1 MGHVDE
7 QRTVWPGISAVMP
20 VLNEEEHLARAV
32 AGVLAQGYPG
42 ELELILAVGPSR
54 DRTAAIAAD
63 LADRHPEVVVVDNP
77 TGKTP
82 RGLNRAIGVARHE
95 VIVRVDGHGEL
106 TDGYLRTAVDLLDRT
121 GAVNVGGVMDA
132 RGRTPFQQ
140 AVAAAYTSR
149 LGLGGG
155 AFHHEDSPEGEADT
169 VFLGVFRAE
178 ALRAVGGFDE
188 ALFRAQDWEL
198 NHRLRKAG
206 GLIWFS
212 PKLKVTYYPRSTPA
226 ALWRQFHLTGK
237 WRREV
242 VRRHPETASLRY
254 LAAPAAVVAIL
265 LGTVLGAAGLAGLP
279 GRGVTRLGWVVPL
292 GYAAGVTAGSLLPK
306 GLSLR
311 ARAWLPLVYAIMHL
325 AWGSGFLVGLSD
337 DERRVPGEPSGLG

>member
-1 MGHVDE
+1 MAPVE
-7 QRTVWPGISAVMP
+7 RSEWPGISVVMP
-20 VLNEEEHLARAV
+20 VLNEEEHLATAV
-32 AGVLAQGYPG
+32 AGVLAQDYPG
-42 ELELILAVGPSR
+42 ELELILAIGPSL
-54 DRTAAIAAD
+54 DRTEAIAAE

-82 RGLNRAIGVARHE
+82 HGLNRAIARARHE
-95 VIVRVDGHGEL
+95 IIVRVDGHGEL
-106 TDGYLRTAVDLLDRT
+106 TDNYLVTAVELLDRT

-149 LGLGGG
+149 LGLGGA
-155 AFHHEDSPEGEADT
+155 AFHHADSPEGEADT
-169 VFLGVFRAE
+169 VFLGVFRVA
-178 ALRAVGGFDE
+178 ALREVGGFDE
-188 ALFRAQDWEL
+188 GLHRAQDWEL

-212 PKLKVTYYPRSTPA
+212 PRLRVTYYPRSSVR

-242 VRRHPETASLRY
+242 VRRNPETASPRY
-254 LAAPAAVVAIL
+254 LAPPVAVVLII
-265 LGTVLGAAGLAGLP
+265 LGTVLGLAGLP
-279 GRGVTRLGWVVPL
+279 GRWWTRVGLVIPA
-292 GYAAGVTAGSLLPK
+292 GYIAGVTAGSLLPK
-306 GLSLR
+306 GLSPR

-325 AWGSGFLVGLSD
+325 AWGSGFLIGLSD
-337 DERRVPGEPSGLG
+337 DERGITEEQSRLG